1 MHNKYMS
8 NNASQ
13 SSDSVPSAL
22 VTVEYVMFAAHYL
35 RTTFNAQL
43 AEARTSVPRTRLL
56 TALRGDEPR
65 RMGDVAAMLGV
76 TGRTLTV
83 LTDALEQEGL
93 LTRLPDPDDRR
104 ATLLALTDAGREQL
118 TCSHQVRMDQS
129 ERVLETLTDAERRT
143 LVRLLGK
150 LTGGRTPDCC

>member
-1 MHNKYMS
+1 MDNIT
-8 NNASQ
+8 SQ
-13 SSDSVPSAL
+13 NSDAPPSAL

-35 RTTFNAQL
+35 RTTGDAKL
-43 AEARTSVPRTRLL
+43 AEARTSVPRARLL

-65 RMGDVAAMLGV
+65 RMGDVANLLGI

-83 LTDALEQEGL
+83 LTDALEAEGL
-93 LTRLPDPDDRR
+93 LTRLPDPADRR

-118 TCSHQVRMDQS
+118 TCSYQLRKDLS
-129 ERVLETLTDAERRT
+129 EQVLEHLSGEERRT
-143 LVRLLGK
+143 LVQLLSK

>member
-1 MHNKYMS
+1 MS
-8 NNASQ
+8 NNTSQ
-13 SSDSVPSAL
+13 SSDTVPSAL

-35 RTTFNAQL
+35 RTTLNAQL

-93 LTRLPDPDDRR
+93 LTRLADPNDRR
-104 ATLLALTDAGREQL
+104 ATLLALTGAGREQL

-129 ERVLETLTDAERRT
+129 ERAVENLTEKERQT
-143 LVRLLGK
+143 LVRLVGK